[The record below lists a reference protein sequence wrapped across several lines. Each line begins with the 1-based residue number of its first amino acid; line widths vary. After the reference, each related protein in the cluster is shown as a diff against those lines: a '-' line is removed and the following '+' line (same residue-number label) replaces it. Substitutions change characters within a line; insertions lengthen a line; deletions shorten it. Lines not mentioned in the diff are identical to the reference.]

1 MEITL
6 HPSTGM
12 LEMRLNGRF
21 DAAWADYVS
30 ETLED
35 AVRAGSHQ
43 ITLDF
48 AQVSYISSLG
58 IGVLLKHYNRLKAVQ
73 GTLVVVRPS
82 ASTLAVIKASG
93 LTEYLLAR
101 DATTGS
107 AAATPA
113 KVPVRTAEHGGAS
126 FEIYAQVPGATFAC
140 DFIGDPAAFVRGG
153 FSERDCRPLD
163 LPDGSVAVGL
173 GAFGENFTDCQP
185 RFGEFAAAG
194 GCAVTLPTSEQG
206 VPDYVVTQGKL
217 VPQVKA
223 LYAIAARGHFAS
235 MLRFDEKADESGL
248 VRLSQLV
255 DSALELTS
263 AEAGCF
269 AIVAESAGVVG
280 ASLRRSPAA
289 GPATGSPL
297 DFPGVRDWLSFTTER
312 SGERQL
318 VFIVGVA
325 ARRSSA
331 QAAAFLR
338 PLAPGS
344 SLQGHFHAVVFPYRP
359 VQRGE
364 LRLSK
369 TATDLLTASAPQTV
383 RHLMTDSR
391 PIEGVGET
399 ELVRGACWTGPIAGW
414 GAP

>member
-1 MEITL
+1 MDITL

-12 LEMRLNGRF
+12 LEIRLNGRF

-101 DATTGS
+101 DAATP
-107 AAATPA
+107 AAPPAPA

-126 FEIYAQVPGATFAC
+126 FEIYTQMAGATFAC
-140 DFIGDPAAFVRGG
+140 DFIGDPGAFARGY
-153 FSERDCRPLD
+153 SEGDCRSID
-163 LPDGSVAVGL
+163 LPDGSVALGL
-173 GAFGENFTDCQP
+173 GAFGEGFADCRP

-206 VPDYVVTQGKL
+206 VPDYVVTQGTL

-223 LYAIAARGHFAS
+223 LYAISARGHFAS
-235 MLRFDEKADESGL
+235 MLRFDEKTDESGL

-255 DSALELTS
+255 DSALELTT

-269 AIVAESAGVVG
+269 AIVAEAAGVIG

-289 GPATGSPL
+289 GPAAGSPL

-312 SGERQL
+312 SGERQI

-325 ARRSSA
+325 ARRPSA

-344 SLQGHFHAVVFPYRP
+344 LLHGHFHAVVFPYRP

-364 LRLSK
+364 LKLSK
-369 TATDLLTASAPQTV
+369 TVTDLLAASAPQTV
-383 RHLMTDSR
+383 RHLMADSR

-414 GAP
+414 GAA